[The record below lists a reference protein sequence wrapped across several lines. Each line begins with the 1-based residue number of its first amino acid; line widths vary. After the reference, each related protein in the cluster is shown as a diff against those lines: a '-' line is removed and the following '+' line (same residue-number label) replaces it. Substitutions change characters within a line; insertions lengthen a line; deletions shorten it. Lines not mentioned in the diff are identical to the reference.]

1 MAELG
6 YSDEIYKLL
15 TLNDG
20 QRHNLLNKLNLMP
33 GHRARFNSFFESI
46 QKTFPIEERS
56 RSIRRPNQNPIYCK
70 TLLNN
75 FDIVEA
81 SKSHSQNP
89 KKKRS
94 NIQRKY
100 KNLDSTSKQNLNKD
114 FLNKVLNKTYKHQ
127 KAIAVPSGPEQKN
140 KSAVN
145 AIFPS
150 SMYEKYGIPQSS
162 KFTSKQPKPRVQS
175 SKNQVPKLKTGAL
188 QNYAQRENITP
199 TASLDFENQDRSK
212 VK

>member
-6 YSDEIYKLL
+6 YSNEIYKLL

-56 RSIRRPNQNPIYCK
+56 RSIRRPNQQPVYCK
-70 TLLNN
+70 ILVNN
-75 FDIVEA
+75 LFIVEA

-89 KKKRS
+89 KKRRS
-94 NIQRKY
+94 NV
-100 KNLDSTSKQNLNKD
+100 LDSTTKQNLNKD
-114 FLNKVLNKTYKHQ
+114 FLNKILNRTYKHQ
-127 KAIAVPSGPEQKN
+127 KAIAVPSGPEHKN
-140 KSAVN
+140 KLSGIGSDLN

-150 SMYEKYGIPQSS
+150 SMYEKYGIPHNS
-162 KFTSKQPKPRVQS
+162 KFTSKQTKPRVQS
-175 SKNQVPKLKTGAL
+175 SKNQVPKIKTGSL
-188 QNYAQRENITP
+188 QNYAQRENMTP
-199 TASLDFENQDRSK
+199 TASLDFQNQDRSK